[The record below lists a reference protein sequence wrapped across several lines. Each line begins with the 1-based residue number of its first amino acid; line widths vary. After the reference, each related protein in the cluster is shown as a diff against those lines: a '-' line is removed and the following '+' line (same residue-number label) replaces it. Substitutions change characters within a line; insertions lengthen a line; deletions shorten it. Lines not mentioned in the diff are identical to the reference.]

1 MAVATSPVPQS
12 RNPALIGIAWKVA
25 SAVVFTVML
34 ALVKYVGDRVPV
46 GQILFSRNFVGL
58 LPVFL
63 MVTLQGSVR
72 SCLVTGNRFGHVKR
86 AATGV
91 LAMGLWFAALQ
102 RLSLPEATAIIYA
115 APLFMVVFAALLLGE
130 TVRIYRWS
138 AVAVGFAGVL
148 VIVSPQLA
156 GGADL
161 EEAAFAGVVLAL
173 TAALFMALTS
183 VFVRQLTA
191 TERTSTI
198 VIYFFVTA
206 SLISLVSL
214 PFGWV
219 LPSAEDF
226 LVLFLIGLLGGVG
239 QIMVTNAYQHA
250 EASVIAPLEY
260 TSMIWAVSFGY
271 LFFGEV
277 PRTMVLVGALIVIAS
292 GVFVILRERQLGLV
306 REERKLGAPLRH

>member
-1 MAVATSPVPQS
+1 MAIATSPLPQS

-46 GQILFSRNFVGL
+46 GQILFSRNFFGL
-58 LPVFL
+58 IPVFI
-63 MVTLQGSVR
+63 MVMMQGSVR
-72 SCLVTGNRFGHVKR
+72 RCLVTANPFGHVKR

-102 RLSLPEATAIIYA
+102 RLSLPEATAIVYA
-115 APLFMVVFAALLLGE
+115 APLFMVIFAALLLGE

-138 AVAVGFAGVL
+138 AVAVGFLGVL
-148 VIVSPQLA
+148 VIVSPQFA
-156 GGADL
+156 GGANVTD
-161 EEAAFAGVVLAL
+161 AALTGVVLAL
-173 TAALFMALTS
+173 TAAFFMALTT

-191 TERTSTI
+191 TEETSTI
-198 VIYFFVTA
+198 VIYFFLTA
-206 SLISLVSL
+206 SLISLASL

-219 LPSAEDF
+219 LPSTEDL
-226 LVLFLIGLLGGVG
+226 LVLVLIGVLGGVG
-239 QIMVTNAYQHA
+239 QIMVTNAFQHA
-250 EASVIAPLEY
+250 EASVIAPFEY
-260 TSMIWAVSFGY
+260 TSMIWAVSLGY

-292 GVFVILRERQLGLV
+292 GVFVIFRERQLGLE
-306 REERKLGAPLRH
+306 REERKLGAPLRP